1 MGFISEW
8 RDFRMNDA
16 HPAQSQAKPH
26 TKAAAGNWLAERVC
40 AQGGSVS
47 LSVQV
52 HVYPIYVCA

>member
-8 RDFRMNDA
+8 RDFPMNDA
-16 HPAQSQAKPH
+16 HTAQSQAKPH
-26 TKAAAGNWLAERVC
+26 TKAAAGNFLGSQ
-40 AQGGSVS
+40 QGGSVS